1 VRPFLFLFGCLAL
14 VGCHAAPAPKTPP
27 LPPLVADRA
36 LLASAEGSAPDEP
49 PAVEAVSLFGE
60 ALDRAP
66 LRSAVRAER
75 EARLAAA
82 QAAVDAHP
90 NDPESADA
98 LLALGRRLAELGRYR
113 DAVEV
118 FGRGVEQL
126 PQDPRF
132 LRHRGQRLIT
142 LRRFDLAGADLD
154 KAASLIQGRPD
165 EPEDGGYT
173 LQGSIWYYL
182 GIFRSLRGD
191 FAGAADAFRES
202 LARAHEPDPQVASSQ
217 WLYLT
222 LRRLGRGE
230 DAARLL
236 EPITNDMAVLEN
248 RPYHWLLLMEKGQ
261 MPPEALL
268 GFVGQDDLDPA
279 TLGYGVGAWYLAAG
293 KQDEAVRLFRLV
305 LSRGQWMALG
315 HIAAEAELKR
325 LGLPPRVGG

>member
-1 VRPFLFLFGCLAL
+1 
-14 VGCHAAPAPKTPP
+14 

-36 LLASAEGSAPDEP
+36 LLAKAESSVPPDEP
-49 PAVEAVSLFGE
+49 PAIETVSLFGE
-60 ALDRAP
+60 ALYRVP
-66 LRSAVRAER
+66 LPVAARTER
-75 EARLAAA
+75 EARLAVA
-82 QAAVDAHP
+82 QAAVDAQP
-90 NDPESADA
+90 DAAADA
-98 LLALGRRLAELGRYR
+98 LLGLGRRLAELGRYR

-118 FGRGVEQL
+118 FGRGVERF

-142 LRRFDLAGADLD
+142 LRRFDLAAADLA
-154 KAASLIQGRPD
+154 KASSLIQGRPD
-165 EPEDGGYT
+165 EPEEGAYT
-173 LQGSIWYYL
+173 LQGSLWYYL
-182 GIFRSLRGD
+182 GIARFLQND
-191 FAGAADAFRES
+191 FTGAADAFRES
-202 LARAHEPDPQVASSQ
+202 LARAHQPDPQVASSQ
-217 WLYLT
+217 WLYMT

-293 KQDEAVRLFRLV
+293 KQDEAARMFRLV

-315 HIAAEAELKR
+315 DIAAEAELKR
-325 LGLPPRVGG
+325 MGLAPRVGG